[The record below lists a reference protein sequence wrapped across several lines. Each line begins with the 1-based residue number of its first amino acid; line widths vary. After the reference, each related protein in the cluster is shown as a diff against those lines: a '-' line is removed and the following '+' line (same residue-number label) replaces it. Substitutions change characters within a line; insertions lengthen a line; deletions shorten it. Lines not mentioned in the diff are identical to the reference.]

1 MISLFAEGSAM
12 AKLKLKARAGECTFV
27 CLGREAETLLR
38 LIEVGK
44 IGITPLDPYCAGP
57 AFRLAAYCHDLNKI
71 GAPIEC
77 ELEPHAGGRHGRYR
91 LTGQVVIVERN
102 DVPDREAAV

>member
-1 MISLFAEGSAM
+1 M
-12 AKLKLKARAGECTFV
+12 ARLKIKARVGERTFS
-27 CLGREAETLLR
+27 CNGREAETLLR

-44 IGITPLDPYCAGP
+44 VGITPLDAHRAGP
-57 AFRLAAYCHDLNKI
+57 AFRLAAYCHDLKKM

-91 LTGQVVIVERN
+91 LTGEVVIVERN
-102 DVPDREAAV
+102 DIDQREAA